1 MMCALT
7 AAKRDRKRK
16 VAFATARREVEKV
29 RDDLRAGKL
38 TAIVRYA
45 EAYLGRFSDLPSEP
59 PPGERLA
66 EWIGPELRDDALLGF
81 EAVLH
86 RPDLPT
92 AAEIADGFARGT
104 IYNYGFAIMAGLYE
118 RMRSGEGVADLSEPL
133 KQAALLLS
141 HDDRGGWN
149 IQKEEEALRAALEA
163 EVIPTPEARRAFARL
178 WIEPALAAGNE
189 HVAGLYKL
197 AHDPEWQATGAALGA
212 DWLAVFPD
220 VPESV
225 EARLVDC
232 LTYGGAL
239 DALCE
244 VAEARAGTVFRNF
257 DHMLSWLAI
266 EVLVRFDAVRSNLD
280 GTAQI
285 IPNSSGSSAIG
296 SSSDGAAGRCR

>member
-1 MMCALT
+1 MCALT

-141 HDDRGGWN
+141 RDDRGGWN

-178 WIEPALAAGNE
+178 WIEPALAA
-189 HVAGLYKL
+189 
-197 AHDPEWQATGAALGA
+197 ATSMSLGSTSLPTIRSGRRPA
-212 DWLAVFPD
+212 RRSAPTGWPCFPM
-220 VPESV
+220 
-225 EARLVDC
+225 
-232 LTYGGAL
+232 
-239 DALCE
+239 
-244 VAEARAGTVFRNF
+244 F
-257 DHMLSWLAI
+257 
-266 EVLVRFDAVRSNLD
+266 
-280 GTAQI
+280 
-285 IPNSSGSSAIG
+285 PNPSRRG
-296 SSSDGAAGRCR
+296 